1 MFLSYMYLCKKFPWT
16 WNNIFSCKSRS
27 KRVELK
33 VKLMLNDLD
42 HCWKKEPPNCIFFFI
57 TAKEGQGKKK
67 TLPIGLYIYIH
78 VGTQIIYSVY
88 FFQVSVCVYVCGCSC
103 VCWGGVGLRDNFVCW
118 GRQGVWGIFLIIL
131 LCEFNIFE
139 YSHHRWWDGLNLPSP
154 QLPSIVVFIKID

>member
-1 MFLSYMYLCKKFPWT
+1 MLYKRFLSW
-16 WNNIFSCKSRS
+16 WIFKRRYVFVLYVSLQEISLNMKQYIQLQIKEQKSRAQS
-27 KRVELK
+27 KVNAKWSGALLK
-33 VKLMLNDLD
+33 KRAAKL
-42 HCWKKEPPNCIFFFI
+42 HIFFI

-118 GRQGVWGIFLIIL
+118 GRQGVWGLF
-131 LCEFNIFE
+131 
-139 YSHHRWWDGLNLPSP
+139 
-154 QLPSIVVFIKID
+154 